1 MRFLK
6 IIFLFFSSHDG
17 KYLCSQAGEPDQT
30 LIIWDWKKSKIVLKV
45 KSHTQDVHICRFSTY
60 IPNHIVTAGSGHIK
74 FWKMAN
80 TFTGLKL
87 KGQLGRFG
95 KTEVS
100 NVVGVLSMPDEKVK
114 SLVYTHQ
121 ASHPAIIACYP
132 TIASDVRVVYCPWP
146 TRVSHL
152 SVTSL
157 FLVLF
162 L

>member
-1 MRFLK
+1 M
-6 IIFLFFSSHDG
+6 FSSHDG
-17 KYLCSQAGEPDQT
+17 KYLCSQGGEPDQT
-30 LIIWDWKKSKIVLKV
+30 LIIWDWKRSKIVLKA

-60 IPNHIVTAGSGHIK
+60 IPNHIVTAGWGHIK

-114 SLVYTHQ
+114 SFGLVYTRQ
-121 ASHPAIIACYP
+121 APRPVIIVHYL
-132 TIASDVRVVYCPWP
+132 TIMIKSGPRVL
-146 TRVSHL
+146 H
-152 SVTSL
+152 
-157 FLVLF
+157 
-162 L
+162 